1 MTLDPELARQSMCY
15 LETIGRVSGQSRKV
29 EIWFAADPA
38 RDRIYLLSGGRDG
51 SHWVRNL
58 RRDPAVRVRIGS
70 RTFVGRAV
78 EIEGGPDEGL
88 ARRLLPEKYEGADEP
103 GSLGDW
109 ARDSLPIAIDLDLP
123 GGQ

>member
-1 MTLDPELARQSMCY
+1 
-15 LETIGRVSGQSRKV
+15 
-29 EIWFAADPA
+29 
-38 RDRIYLLSGGRDG
+38 
-51 SHWVRNL
+51 
-58 RRDPAVRVRIGS
+58 
-70 RTFVGRAV
+70 VGRAV